1 MALLSALPF
10 ASRDQEDDV
19 MKRFLKVVGATVAVL
34 LMTLF
39 SLATCNVIRVSDKG
53 NLPSHS
59 LGEYA
64 VSKIEDKFEQ
74 QRVADIKN
82 LTLTTYA
89 NPDPLISF
97 KYPWYFAPQA
107 KTTEA
112 KDTEGNPAKR
122 TLVELYTD
130 RGIFTI
136 LIMADTYPSVILPA
150 GTTLSKE
157 QLSSLLLEDLRGGE
171 FGKDEKNAELINATA
186 ASAETTRI
194 SDSPA
199 ITYKMDYVSAKQGLM
214 CTRGAVIVSPRSLT
228 YVIVSGLCDPA
239 VKGYI
244 PRSVID
250 ETWDSFTDSLKLPQ

>member
-1 MALLSALPF
+1 
-10 ASRDQEDDV
+10 
-19 MKRFLKVVGATVAVL
+19 MKRSLKVVGVTLAVL
-34 LMTLF
+34 LMTLV
-39 SLATCNVIRVSDKG
+39 SLAACSVIGISDNG
-53 NLPSHS
+53 GLQPPSI
-59 LGEYA
+59 GEYA

-74 QRVADIKN
+74 QRLDDIKN

-89 NPDPLISF
+89 NPDPQIAF
-97 KYPWYFAPQA
+97 KYPWYFEPQT
-107 KTTEA
+107 KTTEE
-112 KDTEGNPAKR
+112 KDVDGNPAKR

-214 CTRGAVIVSPRSLT
+214 YTRGAVIVSPRSLA

-239 VKGYI
+239 AKGYI

-250 ETWDSFTDSLKLPQ
+250 ETWDSFKDSLKLPQ